1 MSRRDTQGAR
11 LSEDLLLG
19 GGRVDPS
26 AMAECKACGSDVDEL
41 FTVVVSG
48 KKKKLC
54 EECADL
60 AREQDE
66 IAQESEAHVQQM
78 MGFKGR
84 R

>member
-1 MSRRDTQGAR
+1 
-11 LSEDLLLG
+11 
-19 GGRVDPS
+19 
-26 AMAECKACGSDVDEL
+26 MAECKACGSEVDEL
-41 FTVVVSG
+41 LVVVVGG

-66 IAQESEAHVQQM
+66 IAEASEAHVQQM